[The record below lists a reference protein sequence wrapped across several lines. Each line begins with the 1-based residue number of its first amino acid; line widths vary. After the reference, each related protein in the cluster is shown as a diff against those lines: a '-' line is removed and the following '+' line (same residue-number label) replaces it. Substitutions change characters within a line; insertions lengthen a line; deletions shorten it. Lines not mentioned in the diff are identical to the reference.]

1 MAKSKDS
8 WQEMFGL
15 EKTKNSKEYA
25 KLLGVDYDSFQEADR
40 GSQGNFDQK
49 GLDEALSKAANNRF
63 DFRDSLLSAK
73 AAGVE
78 GADEL
83 PNAISNMDEFR
94 QTLGFLTK
102 TGKEELGQ
110 NKTKSRND
118 FGNITNYFR
127 GLETEA
133 LSKLNQPAELPTSDG
148 GGESTKQE
156 PYVPSERM
164 QAANDF
170 VKQYELQLRDP
181 GFNTFSTGNGA
192 DVRSDVIFDTR
203 VAELGGERSD
213 QPVGGVLVDTMN
225 TSPLDTTSVQKD
237 QAINLKENY
246 ASKIKE
252 ELKKNNVV
260 TSNFGVTM
268 GLAPIAGLA

>member
-1 MAKSKDS
+1 MGKSKDS

-25 KLLGVDYDSFQEADR
+25 KLLGVDYDSFQEDNR
-40 GSQGNFDQK
+40 DGNGAFDQK

-63 DFRDSLLSAK
+63 DFRDSMLSAK

-102 TGKEELGQ
+102 TGADELGQ
-110 NKTKSRND
+110 NKTSSRND
-118 FGNITNYFR
+118 FGNITKHFR
-127 GLETEA
+127 GLEQDA
-133 LSKLNQPAELPTSDG
+133 LDSKLNQPAELPSSS
-148 GGESTKQE
+148 GEATKQE

-203 VAELGGERSD
+203 AAELGGERSD
-213 QPVGGVLVDTMN
+213 QVGSNELVDTIN
-225 TSPLDTTSVQKD
+225 TSPLDTTSVQKN
-237 QAINLKENY
+237 QAIDLKNNY
-246 ASKIKE
+246 ASKIKD
-252 ELKKNNVV
+252 ELNKNNVV

-268 GLAPIAGLA
+268 GLA